1 VTLTDAP
8 GFPFTPGSARVVG
21 DPAAEAEKIA
31 EARKAAEAVTIPL
44 TDFAVLM
51 WLARRGAGY
60 LEMPPDGVMMSG
72 AHAVLERY
80 AGC

>member
-1 VTLTDAP
+1 MQNTP
-8 GFPFTPGSARVVG
+8 GLPFGPGSARAVG

-44 TDFAVLM
+44 ADFAVLM

-60 LEMPPDGVMMSG
+60 LAALPDGVTMG
-72 AHAVLERY
+72 EAHAVLERY
-80 AGC
+80 ATC